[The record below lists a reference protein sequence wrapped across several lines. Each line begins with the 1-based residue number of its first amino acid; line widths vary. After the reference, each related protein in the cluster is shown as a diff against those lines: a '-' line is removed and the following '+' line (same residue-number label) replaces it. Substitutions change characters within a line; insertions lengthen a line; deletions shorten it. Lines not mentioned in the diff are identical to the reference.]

1 MGDGEEGGIIQL
13 INKNTL
19 ILERNKKIVII
30 DIDNKIVK
38 KEIIIDY
45 YISDLI
51 SINENKFLIRKYD
64 EIIQYE
70 IDNYNIKLRSRKKI
84 NSIIIRKY
92 PCNKLIIIN
101 DKEFIIY
108 KG

>member
-1 MGDGEEGGIIQL
+1 MNNTEENKTLNLGDGEEGGIIQL

-19 ILERNKKIVII
+19 LLEWNKKIVII

-84 NSIIIRKY
+84 NSIMIRKY
-92 PCNKLIIIN
+92 HVIN
-101 DKEFIIY
+101 
-108 KG
+108 